1 MSTKPRKLV
10 LSQKPN
16 QSKDE
21 AIAEK
26 LLKPSSLSSALIESF
41 KGNVQGESIDF
52 VLALGILEK
61 EVLKVQGGDLTK
73 IEEMLLSQ
81 AVALEMM
88 FTSLARTAK
97 AQEQLLQYETHM
109 RFALKAQNQ
118 SRATLQALIQL
129 KQPSQTTFVKQANIA
144 QGHQQ
149 VNNLAEKN
157 ITPQN
162 ELLKDS
168 YAELD
173 AGTTPTPKGIDT
185 TLEALGKIN
194 RRKNTER

>member
-1 MSTKPRKLV
+1 MSKKPRKLV
-10 LSQKPN
+10 LTQKPN

-61 EVLKVQGGDLTK
+61 EVVKVQGGDLTK

-129 KQPSQTTFVKQANIA
+129 KQPSQTTFVRQANIA

-149 VNNLAEKN
+149 VNNLPEKD

-162 ELLKDS
+162 ELLKES
-168 YAELD
+168 HAKLD
-173 AGTTPTPKGIDT
+173 CRRAAKAKRFNPK
-185 TLEALGKIN
+185 LEALAEVNGSQN
-194 RRKNTER
+194 C

>member
-1 MSTKPRKLV
+1 MNKKQRKLV
-10 LSQKPN
+10 LTQKPN

-129 KQPSQTTFVKQANIA
+129 KQPSQTTFVRQANIA

-157 ITPQN
+157 TTPQN
-162 ELLKDS
+162 ELLRGD
-168 YAELD
+168 YAKLD
-173 AGTTPTPKGIDT
+173 NRATPKAKGVNS
-185 TLEALGKIN
+185 TLEALDKIN
-194 RRKNTER
+194 RC

>member
-1 MSTKPRKLV
+1 MNKKQRKLV
-10 LSQKPN
+10 LTQKPN

-129 KQPSQTTFVKQANIA
+129 KQPSQTTFVKQANVA

-149 VNNLAEKN
+149 VNNLPEKK

-162 ELLKDS
+162 ELLRGNHAKLDS
-168 YAELD
+168 K
-173 AGTTPTPKGIDT
+173 TTPKAKGVNS
-185 TLEALGKIN
+185 TLEAMDKIN
-194 RRKNTER
+194 RC

>member
-129 KQPSQTTFVKQANIA
+129 KQPSQTTFVRQANIA

-157 ITPQN
+157 ITAQN
-162 ELLKDS
+162 ELLKDD
-168 YAELD
+168 YAKLD
-173 AGTTPTPKGIDT
+173 SGGATTAKRIDT
-185 TLEALGKIN
+185 TLEALETIH
-194 RRKNTER
+194 RR

>member
-26 LLKPSSLSSALIESF
+26 LLKPSSLSSVLIESF

-61 EVLKVQGGDLTK
+61 EVLKLQGGDLSK

-129 KQPSQTTFVKQANIA
+129 KQPSQTTFVRQANIA

-149 VNNLAEKN
+149 VNNLAEK
-157 ITPQN
+157 ITTPQN
-162 ELLKDS
+162 ELLG
-168 YAELD
+168 AESAKLD
-173 AGTTPTPKGIDT
+173 TGATPTAKRVNSKV
-185 TLEALGKIN
+185 EALDKIN
-194 RRKNTER
+194 RG

>member
-1 MSTKPRKLV
+1 MSKKPRTLV
-10 LSQKPN
+10 IAQKPN

-26 LLKPSSLSSALIESF
+26 MLQPSALSAAVIESF
-41 KGNVQGESIDF
+41 KSNIQGESLDF
-52 VLALGILEK
+52 VLALGILER
-61 EVLKVQGGDLTK
+61 EVGKVKGGDLTK

-81 AVALEMM
+81 AVALELM
-88 FTSLARTAK
+88 FTSLARRAK

-144 QGHQQ
+144 HGHQQ
-149 VNNLAEKN
+149 INNLTEKN
-157 ITPQN
+157 INPQN
-162 ELLKDS
+162 ELLSESHAKLDS
-168 YAELD
+168 RRAAKAKRVNSKLETLD
-173 AGTTPTPKGIDT
+173 
-185 TLEALGKIN
+185 EVN
-194 RRKNTER
+194 RS

>member
-1 MSTKPRKLV
+1 MNKKQRKLV
-10 LSQKPN
+10 LTQKPN

-41 KGNVQGESIDF
+41 KENVQGESIDF

-118 SRATLQALIQL
+118 SRATLQALVDL
-129 KQPSQTTFVKQANIA
+129 KQPRQPTFVKQANIS

-149 VNNLAEKN
+149 VNNLPEKN

-162 ELLKDS
+162 ELLRGNHAKLDS
-168 YAELD
+168 R
-173 AGTTPTPKGIDT
+173 TTPTAKGVNS
-185 TLEALGKIN
+185 TLEALDKIN
-194 RRKNTER
+194 RG

>member
-1 MSTKPRKLV
+1 MSKKPRTLV
-10 LSQKPN
+10 LTQKPN

-26 LLKPSSLSSALIESF
+26 MLKPSALSSAVIESY
-41 KGNVQGESIDF
+41 KDNIQGDSLDF
-52 VLALGILEK
+52 VLALGILEQ
-61 EVLKVQGGDLTK
+61 EVIKVQGGDLAK

-81 AVALEMM
+81 AVALELM
-88 FTSLARTAK
+88 FTSLARRAK

-162 ELLKDS
+162 ELLRGD
-168 YAELD
+168 YAKLD
-173 AGTTPTPKGIDT
+173 NRRTPTAEGVNS
-185 TLEALGKIN
+185 TLETVDKIN
-194 RRKNTER
+194 RC

>member
-61 EVLKVQGGDLTK
+61 EVLKLQGGDLSK
-73 IEEMLLSQ
+73 IEEMLVSQ

-149 VNNLAEKN
+149 VNNLTEKN
-157 ITPQN
+157 INRQN
-162 ELLKDS
+162 ELLKI
-168 YAELD
+168 Y
-173 AGTTPTPKGIDT
+173 PN
-185 TLEALGKIN
+185 KIE
-194 RRKNTER
+194 KSKL

>member
-1 MSTKPRKLV
+1 MSKKPRTLV
-10 LSQKPN
+10 IAKKPN

-26 LLKPSSLSSALIESF
+26 MLQPSALSAAVIESY
-41 KGNVQGESIDF
+41 KDNIQGESLDF
-52 VLALGILEK
+52 VLALGILER
-61 EVLKVQGGDLTK
+61 EVSKVKGGDLSK

-81 AVALEMM
+81 AVALELM
-88 FTSLARTAK
+88 FTSLARRAK

-149 VNNLAEKN
+149 VNNLPEKN

-162 ELLKDS
+162 ELLRGD
-168 YAELD
+168 YAKLD
-173 AGTTPTPKGIDT
+173 NRRTPTAEGVNS
-185 TLEALGKIN
+185 TLEALDKIN
-194 RRKNTER
+194 RC

>member
-1 MSTKPRKLV
+1 MSKKPRKLV
-10 LSQKPN
+10 LTQKPN

-61 EVLKVQGGDLTK
+61 EVVKVQGGDLTK
-73 IEEMLLSQ
+73 IEEMLLGQ

-129 KQPSQTTFVKQANIA
+129 KQPSQTTFVRQANIA

-149 VNNLAEKN
+149 VNNLPEKD

-162 ELLKDS
+162 ELLKES
-168 YAELD
+168 HAKL
-173 AGTTPTPKGIDT
+173 ACRRAAKAKRFNPK
-185 TLEALGKIN
+185 LEALAEVNGSQN
-194 RRKNTER
+194 C

>member
-1 MSTKPRKLV
+1 MLKL
-10 LSQKPN
+10 
-16 QSKDE
+16 
-21 AIAEK
+21 
-26 LLKPSSLSSALIESF
+26 
-41 KGNVQGESIDF
+41 
-52 VLALGILEK
+52 
-61 EVLKVQGGDLTK
+61 QGGDLTK

-129 KQPSQTTFVKQANIA
+129 KQPSQTTFVRQANIA

-162 ELLKDS
+162 ELLGAKSANLDS
-168 YAELD
+168 
-173 AGTTPTPKGIDT
+173 GTTPTTKRANP
-185 TLEALGKIN
+185 TLEALDKIH
-194 RRKNTER
+194 RS